1 MFILSFLE
9 QIQLRLIADDDLMTA
24 VQCPDAGRVHFVRIT
39 EIDAMKVSAEEE
51 TDRIH
56 RTVRHSAV
64 QLMLAAMISD
74 AVGFPSYPPGN
85 PRHRNAAWRSY
96 VWYITDF

>member
-9 QIQLRLIADDDLMTA
+9 QIQLCLIADDDLMTA

-56 RTVRHSAV
+56 RTVRHPAV

-74 AVGFPSYPPGN
+74 AS
-85 PRHRNAAWRSY
+85 RHIRPETYGIGTQHGGRMY
-96 VWYITDF
+96 GI

>member
-56 RTVRHSAV
+56 RTVRHRRTTHACCHDKRCV
-64 QLMLAAMISD
+64 
-74 AVGFPSYPPGN
+74 PSYPPGN

>member
-56 RTVRHSAV
+56 RTVRHSAR
-64 QLMLAAMISD
+64 QAMRPVISARKPTASERSM
-74 AVGFPSYPPGN
+74 AVVCMVYNGLLSRILYPP
-85 PRHRNAAWRSY
+85 
-96 VWYITDF
+96 VK

>member
-9 QIQLRLIADDDLMTA
+9 QIQLCLIADDDLMTA

-56 RTVRHSAV
+56 RTVRHPAV

-74 AVGFPSYPPGN
+74 AS
-85 PRHRNAAWRSY
+85 RHIRRKPTASERSMRSY